1 MLGRSTRPGSRR
13 GAAVV
18 SAPEPRPQSGS
29 ALRGSP
35 ASDCA
40 PSGSACLTA
49 LCPPHCRRV
58 RMRTA
63 GLAPAPE
70 DSNRRPPCETQTS
83 IQLVLKTGALKNEG
97 KDRSFYT
104 KRTFLRFQAAPT
116 CPPHPR
122 IRCRDTWWGQEA
134 PFPSPTPGLAHP
146 KNRGAAD
153 SGEHSAPRPLP
164 ATRLRCPLP
173 RHQRRVHRRPKHAPV
188 HQNHCFP
195 LQSVQ
200 LLCYF
205 LHVLKIFFCCL
216 NVTNLF

>member
-18 SAPEPRPQSGS
+18 SAPDPHPQSGS

-116 CPPHPR
+116 CPRPPRFGAETRGGGRRHPFPLPPR
-122 IRCRDTWWGQEA
+122 GLHTRRTEVLQTAGSIPPPGPCPRHACGVPCRDIKGASTGAQNTHLFIRTIV
-134 PFPSPTPGLAHP
+134 FPCSPS
-146 KNRGAAD
+146 N
-153 SGEHSAPRPLP
+153 
-164 ATRLRCPLP
+164 
-173 RHQRRVHRRPKHAPV
+173 
-188 HQNHCFP
+188 
-195 LQSVQ
+195 
-200 LLCYF
+200 
-205 LHVLKIFFCCL
+205 FC
-216 NVTNLF
+216 VTFSTS

>member
-40 PSGSACLTA
+40 LSGSACLTA
-49 LCPPHCRRV
+49 LRPLHCRRV

-104 KRTFLRFQAAPT
+104 KRTFLRFQAAPHA
-116 CPPHPR
+116 PPHPQ

-153 SGEHSAPRPLP
+153 SGEHSAPPAPARDTPAVSPAATSKARPQAPKTRTCSSEPLFSP
-164 ATRLRCPLP
+164 AVRPTSVLLSPRLE
-173 RHQRRVHRRPKHAPV
+173 
-188 HQNHCFP
+188 NIF
-195 LQSVQ
+195 
-200 LLCYF
+200 LLS
-205 LHVLKIFFCCL
+205 
-216 NVTNLF
+216 

>member
-18 SAPEPRPQSGS
+18 SAPEPRPESGS

-104 KRTFLRFQAAPT
+104 KRTFLRFQAAPA
-116 CPPHPR
+116 CPPPPDSVPRHVVGAGGTLSLSHPGACTPEEP
-122 IRCRDTWWGQEA
+122 RCCRQRGAFRPPAPDRDTPAVSPAATSKARPQA
-134 PFPSPTPGLAHP
+134 PKTRTCSSEPLFSPAVRPTSVLL
-146 KNRGAAD
+146 
-153 SGEHSAPRPLP
+153 SPRLE
-164 ATRLRCPLP
+164 
-173 RHQRRVHRRPKHAPV
+173 
-188 HQNHCFP
+188 NIF
-195 LQSVQ
+195 
-200 LLCYF
+200 LLS
-205 LHVLKIFFCCL
+205 
-216 NVTNLF
+216 

>member
-49 LCPPHCRRV
+49 LCPPHCRCV

-116 CPPHPR
+116 CPPPPDSVPRHVVGAGGTLSLSHPGACTPEEPR
-122 IRCRDTWWGQEA
+122 CCRQRGAFRPPGPCPRHACGVPCRDIKGASTGAQNTHLFIRTIV
-134 PFPSPTPGLAHP
+134 FPCSPS
-146 KNRGAAD
+146 N
-153 SGEHSAPRPLP
+153 
-164 ATRLRCPLP
+164 
-173 RHQRRVHRRPKHAPV
+173 
-188 HQNHCFP
+188 
-195 LQSVQ
+195 
-200 LLCYF
+200 
-205 LHVLKIFFCCL
+205 FC
-216 NVTNLF
+216 VTFSTS